1 MIFTLLR
8 ISKAGISKQIQIC
21 SELINSI
28 KILIESTRIDTPT
41 IFITEIRDKIC
52 KILSIVNKLTFPIGG
67 LDNTSTYIK
76 TLLKKIP
83 QNKNPVEI
91 KEIMAYKL
99 EEFINTKIN
108 TKDIIANNVNYIDIE
123 RKFFN

>member
-1 MIFTLLR
+1 MIFSLLR

-28 KILIESTRIDTPT
+28 KILIESTRIDTPS
-41 IFITEIRDKIC
+41 IFISDIKEKVC

-67 LDNTSTYIK
+67 LDNTATYIK

-83 QNKNPVEI
+83 QNKNPVEV

-108 TKDIIANNVNYIDIE
+108 TKEIIANNVNFINTE
-123 RKFFN
+123 R